1 AVQRRLV
8 GEDARDAVGRA
19 REEVDHFAA
28 ALTLD
33 HQAGALAAVLEDL
46 LSDIEGWRPDDT
58 VVRERILV
66 SRVLGRLG
74 RVAAAGPA
82 LAAEGQVEF
91 EEDLGQARI
100 RDLAG
105 VFTRQPRTAP
115 VLEDVVEAA
124 GSTGEADLGV
134 REIPLSQIR
143 GSEHQALDFDV
154 SFLPRT
160 DELRQ
165 RWVSRYAEMAEGR
178 PISPVEVYQVGG
190 SYFVKNGHLRI
201 SVARRLGWEN
211 IRANVVEITTRAP
224 VGTDLT
230 TRELLH
236 AAEYA
241 SFLEL
246 TELDRVRPEAR
257 LHCSQLGRYDLIYE
271 HILGHRFFLGMEE
284 GRELTVPEAA
294 ASWYDS
300 VYWPLTEVVRAHD
313 LQARLPSWTEADIY
327 LALTRLWLGLEKQEH
342 RPVGPV
348 DAAEALEADLDD
360 EGTVPAPPLG
370 VRRDR
375 RARELVWRPRVSRR
389 GHRSRDRTP
398 QSTCA

>member
-1 AVQRRLV
+1 QQ
-8 GEDARDAVGRA
+8 
-19 REEVDHFAA
+19 AA
-28 ALTLD
+28 ALS
-33 HQAGALAAVLEDL
+33 AVLEDL
-46 LSDIEGWRPDDT
+46 LSDIEGWRPDKT
-58 VVRERILV
+58 VVRERLPV
-66 SRVLGRLG
+66 TRVLGRLG
-74 RVAAAGPA
+74 RVAPAGPA
-82 LAAEGQVEF
+82 IAAEGQVEF
-91 EEDLGQARI
+91 EEELGQARI

-124 GSTGEADLGV
+124 GSTGEAELGV
-134 REIPLSQIR
+134 REIPLSQVK
-143 GSEHQALDFDV
+143 GSEHRVLDFDV

-165 RWVSRYAEMAEGR
+165 RWVRRYTEMAEGR
-178 PISPVEVYQVGG
+178 PISPVEVYRVGD

-201 SVARRLGWEN
+201 SVARRLGWES
-211 IRANVVEITTRAP
+211 IRANVVEISTRAP
-224 VGTDLT
+224 VGSDLT

-271 HILGHRFFLGMEE
+271 HILGHRFFLGTEQ
-284 GRELTVPEAA
+284 GREVTVPEAA

-300 VYWPLTEVVRAHD
+300 VYWPLTEVVRAHGLD
-313 LQARLPSWTEADIY
+313 ARLPGWTEADVY
-327 LALTRLWLGLEKQEH
+327 LALTRLWLGLEKRER

-348 DAAEALEADLDD
+348 DAAEALEADLDGG
-360 EGTVPAPPLG
+360 GTAPAPPLG
-370 VRRDR
+370 ARRHR
-375 RARELVWRPRVSRR
+375 PALVWRPLASRR
-389 GHRSRDRTP
+389 GQRSRARTRE
-398 QSTCA
+398 STRA